1 MLKKQTVWLLTMLS
15 LMIVLS
21 IYYMTSDQED
31 IAYIEIEDS
40 QLEETIQEEESDEGV
55 EIEDVREVEQNEFFT
70 TIQMELE
77 DKRNVKKDRLK
88 DIVAST
94 DATTKEINSALD
106 EMDELDSIAAKES
119 ILQETILTTNEGFED
134 VLVRAE
140 SDKAHVHVLAEQLSK
155 NDALE
160 IMQMVKDELGEIVVD
175 VNFQEVNE

>member
-1 MLKKQTVWLLTMLS
+1 MYQAIKFQGCLNERSYNMLKKQTVWLLTMLS

-31 IAYIEIEDS
+31 IAYIETEDS
-40 QLEETIQEEESDEGV
+40 SLEETIQEEESDEGE
-55 EIEDVREVEQNEFFT
+55 EIEDVREIEQNEFFT

-77 DKRNVKKDRLK
+77 DERNVKKDSLK

-119 ILQETILTTNEGFED
+119 I
-134 VLVRAE
+134 
-140 SDKAHVHVLAEQLSK
+140 
-155 NDALE
+155 
-160 IMQMVKDELGEIVVD
+160 
-175 VNFQEVNE
+175 